1 MIYDLRLATFDL
13 TIDNPIPHFHSMIS
27 VSDAKRMIYGRTP
40 SMASERLPLAEA
52 LGRVLSASLYSPV
65 DMPPFAQSAMDGY
78 AIRFSEAGLPLKVV
92 GEAPAGVA
100 PPVLDKPGT
109 ALRIFTGAAIP
120 DGADT
125 VVMQEK
131 VRLSDG
137 KLYLEDPDLKSGANV
152 RPRASQTALGALV
165 LPAGAQLS
173 PAAIGLLAGLG
184 ISEAPVWAKPK
195 VALIVTGRELVVPGM
210 ELQTGQIYE
219 SNSFTLSAALQE
231 LGIRPEQVFRCDDV
245 EEEIVQC
252 LKTALEHCDVVIC
265 TGGISVGD
273 YDLVKKAMEPCGV
286 ETVFHKVKQ
295 KPGKPLFFGVNGEKC
310 VFGLPGN
317 PGSVLTCYY
326 EYVEPLLL
334 RMMGHTGDFPRS
346 TRKILSEPVT
356 KKAGLTLFLKGK
368 MQGDQVIPLHGQE
381 SYKMD
386 GFALADCLIVLE
398 ESTTVAEK
406 GQSVEVHLVTP
417 I

>member
-1 MIYDLRLATFDL
+1 
-13 TIDNPIPHFHSMIS
+13 
-27 VSDAKRMIYGRTP
+27 
-40 SMASERLPLAEA
+40 MASERLPLADA
-52 LGRVLSASLYSPV
+52 LGRVLAGPVYSPM

-78 AIRFSEAGLPLKVV
+78 AIRFSEAGMPLKVV

-100 PPVLDKPGT
+100 SLALDKPGT
-109 ALRIFTGAAIP
+109 ALRIFTGAAMP

-137 KLYLEDPDLKSGANV
+137 LLHLEDPDLKAGANV

-165 LPAGAQLS
+165 LPAGAQMG

-184 ISEAPVWAKPK
+184 ITEVTVWSKPK
-195 VALIVTGRELVVPGM
+195 VGLIITGKELAAPGADL
-210 ELQTGQIYE
+210 EPGQIYE
-219 SNSFTLSAALQE
+219 SNSFTLRAVLQE
-231 LGIRPEQVFRCDDV
+231 LGIRPELVFRCDDV
-245 EEEIVQC
+245 ESEIIQS
-252 LKTALEHCDVVIC
+252 LQTALEQCDVVLC

-295 KPGKPLFFGVNGEKC
+295 KPGKPLFFGKKGEKC

-326 EYVEPLLL
+326 EYVEPVLL
-334 RMMGHTGDFPRS
+334 RMMGHTGSFPRN
-346 TRKILSEPVT
+346 TRKILTEKVT
-356 KKAGLTLFLKGK
+356 KKAGLTWFLKGK
-368 MQGDQVIPLHGQE
+368 IQGDQVVPLHGQE

-386 GFALADCLIVLE
+386 GFALADCLIVLDE
-398 ESTTVAEK
+398 ADVLVEK